1 MYACPQEHTRE
12 NLHVRT
18 KLTRAENV
26 RLTSQAQ
33 LQPHLGALS
42 GSSEI
47 TNALSGIRKSAL
59 REQIQAWRRARKA
72 NLETGSEQF
81 ELRRQT
87 RH

>member
-18 KLTRAENV
+18 TLTRAENV

-33 LQPHLGALS
+33 LQPHLGTLS

-47 TNALSGIRKSAL
+47 TNQTPFRNTKECAKGTNSS
-59 REQIQAWRRARKA
+59 
-72 NLETGSEQF
+72 LEASQES
-81 ELRRQT
+81 
-87 RH
+87 